1 MGQALIGLA
10 LGLGMVGVYTGLL
23 LVMAALEE
31 ASSKRPAPDPAGRDG
46 ASLDAKESS
55 GPFVERPG
63 VQEPEPALAEE
74 SPGTVR
80 EPARAA

>member
-10 LGLGMVGVYTGLL
+10 LGVGMVGVYMGLL

-31 ASSKRPAPDPAGRDG
+31 ASSKRPATKPCGREETALYTKASSRPVVDRTDG
-46 ASLDAKESS
+46 H
-55 GPFVERPG
+55 
-63 VQEPEPALAEE
+63 EPEPAPAEE
-74 SPGTVR
+74 SPETVR